1 MRRILDF
8 VKSIV
13 CDASVENV
21 CRKLIGEFAEEVR
34 KVFREELNKFL
45 EFLLDPET
53 GKPSLYVLPQKHVE
67 TTLGAH
73 ARGLRYFGLCACVCL
88 SVCTTS
94 PAITRN
100 GASNGRYLRPRR
112 KLENIL
118 ILIWRF
124 LALLWREKANK
135 LSRLTATSYGA
146 DGATFRQKF
155 RRQGLFWFFQSLT
168 AGYKLPGRVRQ
179 RATSFSAVHAAM
191 QLLLL

>member
-118 ILIWRF
+118 ILKGMSPYIRTKNRTF
-124 LALLWREKANK
+124 GMSCDRIYAQSRTCAIRPRTCLRSCMLVPLLTSSRRSTPAQQTLQTPDI
-135 LSRLTATSYGA
+135 LSG
-146 DGATFRQKF
+146 
-155 RRQGLFWFFQSLT
+155 
-168 AGYKLPGRVRQ
+168 
-179 RATSFSAVHAAM
+179 SAVSCSS
-191 QLLLL
+191 